1 MSHKTG
7 KRSIGKRMTLE
18 EKKCKDKLRQ
28 HELKN
33 YFCYE
38 NDVLIALLNKFASIT
53 LKKAI
58 KQSSLTST
66 LPVII
71 SIKFIHDNLLFSTDD
86 INLEELSEIQ
96 CSLLIHQ
103 SKDKENI
110 SQRTMM
116 RRKEKNKEIFKMNLM
131 MDILM
136 EIGYSYESKLS
147 NKTEKTIQLERI
159 NNIYNKGKSILNR
172 TMIEKKGQIINE
184 YLTEQL
190 QNKNY
195 IILTA
200 NDRNIQDMITT

>member
-7 KRSIGKRMTLE
+7 KRSIGKRMTPE

-38 NDVLIALLNKFASIT
+38 NAVLIALLNKFASIT

-159 NNIYNKGKSILNR
+159 NNIYYKGKSILNR
-172 TMIEKKGQIINE
+172 TMIEKKGQMINE

-200 NDRNIQDMITT
+200 NERNIQDMITT